1 MRQLSKFQSAVFLT
15 GGLLMVAGVVMN
27 FFGLWLAAAWT
38 FLIGAVAFGGMQMMQ
53 TYSGKSVTIR
63 RLRRIMTIADVLF
76 IVSGLFLVEQNCNF
90 LLPLFQNYG
99 IQGIVYYN
107 QYIVHNNWVLV
118 LFVAAILELYT
129 MHRIGHELEEEAKKL

>member
-1 MRQLSKFQSAVFLT
+1 MFLT

-27 FFGLWLAAAWT
+27 FFGLWQVAAWI

-53 TYSGKSVTIR
+53 TYLGKSVTIR

-76 IVSGLFLVEQNCNF
+76 IVSGLFLVEQNCRF
-90 LLPLFQNYG
+90 LQPLFQNYG
-99 IQGIVYYN
+99 VQGIIYYN

-129 MHRIGHELEEEAKKL
+129 MHRIGHELAEEAKKL

>member
-1 MRQLSKFQSAVFLT
+1 
-15 GGLLMVAGVVMN
+15 
-27 FFGLWLAAAWT
+27 
-38 FLIGAVAFGGMQMMQ
+38 MQMMQ

-129 MHRIGHELEEEAKKL
+129 MHRIGHELAEEAKKL